1 MKSSQMK
8 KLLALPI
15 HLCIGVGL
23 TSGMWLAQA
32 TIAPLVAQAYTAR
45 MTLMLEYRFD
55 ETYETLLRRAEAIA
69 RAAAQRSFD
78 QDILV
83 TDVAVSVLGES
94 EGATLPILT
103 LEVTR
108 PQWRSRP
115 DTRYWATYFR
125 SARTLLD
132 LTRQQNGGAPA
143 QPVPSRPTAPTAPAN
158 TTPTEPP
165 DSTNPIPSPDEQSN
179 PDEQVP
185 NNPVVPPIPRQ
196 RG

>member
-1 MKSSQMK
+1 MQKFQIK

-15 HLCIGVGL
+15 HLGVGL
-23 TSGMWLAQA
+23 GLTGGLWLAQA

-55 ETYETLLRRAEAIA
+55 ETYETLLHRAEAIA

-83 TDVAVSVLGES
+83 TEVAVSVLGES

-125 SARTLLD
+125 SARNLLD

-143 QPVPSRPTAPTAPAN
+143 RSVPSRPAAPPAPAN
-158 TTPTEPP
+158 PIPTQPP
-165 DSTNPIPSPDEQSN
+165 DATNPTPSTDEQPN

-185 NNPVVPPIPRQ
+185 DNPVVPPIPRQ